1 MTYQTIEET
10 CVAVVESGVAKDNS
24 LRVTGS
30 ISHSEG
36 LLHLAPNIC
45 SLIGV
50 CRSEIDGRIEG
61 TALVEQP
68 HDIIVGCDCCSCATH
83 VCCFF
88 VIEAVRVRIV
98 APGSI
103 WSQGLSQFQSALHK
117 QLRTLCPLQLCNQL
131 NRGIVPLRMHLSHM
145 GDGLLLVDG
154 KRVKV
159 IMPLGT
165 PSFPVDDADAIK
177 VWVWDGANN
186 VFCRF
191 L

>member
-10 CVAVVESGVAKDNS
+10 CVAVVESGVAEDNS

-36 LLHLAPNIC
+36 LLQLAPNIC

-50 CRSEIDGRIEG
+50 RWSEIDGRIEG
-61 TALVEQP
+61 AALIEQP
-68 HDIIVGCDCCSCATH
+68 HDIIVSCHCRSCATH
-83 VCCFF
+83 VGRFF
-88 VIEAVRVRIV
+88 VIEAVWVRVV
-98 APGSI
+98 APCGI

-117 QLRTLCPLQLCNQL
+117 QLCTLCPLQLCDQFD
-131 NRGIVPLRMHLSHM
+131 RGIVPLRMHLFHM
-145 GDGLLLVDG
+145 GNGLLLVDG

-165 PSFPVDDADAIK
+165 PGLPVDDADTIK
-177 VWVWDGANN
+177 VWVWDGVDD